1 MNRFIII
8 YLYVSHIYS
17 INQCQT
23 TFVTPPPFRLIYML
37 SYERNPTALMLSTIL
52 HPIKLYYTFLKMI
65 SSAAPVARAAVC
77 HSTFGSLH
85 FRDSRNIKKWRV
97 HGNQLLFLDDTIHG
111 FIPAGRRYHEGSVE
125 GKKERVITSLKSENF
140 SLRSQLAAEQSRYF
154 KLEDAE
160 VRQKIKTMETL
171 EKKMGFIHRQRAVV
185 SEQAA
190 TNMNGK
196 RQSSGSWKWTK
207 LLNRTEEINK
217 AFANEV
223 SWDPSSTSST
233 QTPTHRPSERTY
245 GAI

>member
-97 HGNQLLFLDDTIHG
+97 HGNQLLFLDDT
-111 FIPAGRRYHEGSVE
+111 
-125 GKKERVITSLKSENF
+125 
-140 SLRSQLAAEQSRYF
+140 
-154 KLEDAE
+154 DAE

-196 RQSSGSWKWTK
+196 RQSSGS
-207 LLNRTEEINK
+207 
-217 AFANEV
+217 V
-223 SWDPSSTSST
+223 
-233 QTPTHRPSERTY
+233 
-245 GAI
+245 